1 MTGGDHANSVSL
13 SGWGRYPAI
22 PCLTHDPGTTEEL
35 ARVVGTGPVIARGG
49 GRAYGDSALQA
60 RGVIGT
66 QGLGRKVSLDAHAG
80 ILIAEAAA
88 NFADV
93 LALSVPQGWFVPVTP
108 GTKFVTLGGAVAADV
123 HGKNHHAAGSF
134 GDHVLWLELTG
145 GDGQTRRCSPTEDT
159 ALFQATLGGMGLTG
173 IIRRLALK
181 MHPIETAWMRQET
194 LLAPN
199 LEAAFA
205 AFEASQDWTYTV
217 AWIDALA
224 GGADLGRTVL
234 FRGEHARLEDL
245 SDTPAKVRAAPLTV
259 PKRRVLG
266 VPCNAPNLLLNTW
279 SARAFNIAYWRAN
292 TRKTGPALV
301 DYDSYFYP
309 LDAVLHWNRLYGR
322 RGFVQYQCVLPLASS
337 LRGLRQLLEAIQ
349 ASGQGAFLAVLKLMG
364 EQSRGG
370 LSFPMKGYTLA
381 LDFPM
386 TSGLPRLLHRL
397 DTIVTAYQGRIYLAK
412 DARMHAETF
421 RRGYRDLGAF
431 ETLRHDIGAAGVFK
445 SHQSERLG
453 LS

>member
-1 MTGGDHANSVSL
+1 MTGLDRSNTMSL
-13 SGWGRYPAI
+13 SGWGRYPVLA
-22 PCLTHDPGTTEEL
+22 CLTHDPETPEDL
-35 ARVVGTGPVIARGG
+35 ARVLGSGPVIARGG

-60 RGVIGT
+60 RGVICT
-66 QGLGRKVSLDAHAG
+66 QALGRKVSLDAHTG
-80 ILIAEAAA
+80 ILVAEAAA
-88 NFADV
+88 TFADV

-123 HGKNHHAAGSF
+123 HGKNHHAAGAF
-134 GDHVLWLELTG
+134 GDHVLWLDLTG
-145 GDGQTRRCSPTEDT
+145 RDGQTRRCSPTEDP
-159 ALFQATLGGMGLTG
+159 AVFHATLGGMGLTG
-173 IIRRLALK
+173 IIGRVALR
-181 MHPIETAWMRQET
+181 MQPIETAWMRQET

-224 GGADLGRTVL
+224 GGKDLGRTVL
-234 FRGEHARLEDL
+234 FRGEHAR
-245 SDTPAKVRAAPLTV
+245 PAELPDRARAAPLAL
-259 PKRRVLG
+259 PGRRRLSIPV
-266 VPCNAPNLLLNTW
+266 NAPNLLLNPW
-279 SARAFNIAYWRAN
+279 SARAFNLAYWRAN
-292 TRKTGPALV
+292 SRKTGSALV

-364 EQSRGG
+364 APSRGG

-381 LDFPM
+381 LDFPV
-386 TSGLPRLLHRL
+386 TARLPRLLHRL
-397 DTIVTAYQGRIYLAK
+397 DSIVTAYQGRIYLAK
-412 DARMHAETF
+412 DARMQAATF
-421 RRGYRDLGAF
+421 RQGYPDLKAF